1 VARTDTAPSEPTR
14 LVVVQLSGG
23 NDYLNT
29 VVPYADGRYY
39 DFRPHVALRDDA
51 VLPIDERV
59 GFSSAMAPIA
69 RFYEEGRMAV
79 VMGIGYPNRSRSH
92 FRSMD
97 IWHTA
102 EPDEVKLE
110 GWLGK
115 VAALLD
121 PRHTNPVFAVNFG
134 RGLPRA
140 LSLPGV
146 PVASVSSLDN
156 YGLFPD
162 VGPGVARDRL
172 LELVKQAY
180 SREPVPSSAWGS
192 PRLLGTGRAAQQ
204 GIEMLN
210 GAAAAYNSSV
220 NYLATMPAQV
230 PEFNQ
235 IATDLKGVATVMAG
249 NLGTRIFYTSFG
261 GFDTHADEV
270 VSHARL
276 WDKVSVALDAF
287 FTDLDNLGLRHNT
300 LVLVFSEF
308 GRRIA
313 ENNAGTDHGS
323 GGVAFLIGDEVAGGL
338 YGEYPDLAPEAQ
350 DEGDVRPSTDFRA
363 MYASVL
369 EQFLDVDA
377 NDVLGSGASF
387 DQLPLKAPA

>member
-1 VARTDTAPSEPTR
+1 VTKVTHTVIASSEPTR

-29 VVPYADGRYY
+29 LVPYADGRYY
-39 DFRPHVALRDDA
+39 DFRPNVGLRDDA

-69 RFYEEGRMAV
+69 RLYEQGKVAT
-79 VMGIGYPNRSRSH
+79 VMGIGYPHHSRSH

-102 EPDEVKLE
+102 QPDEVKLE
-110 GWLGK
+110 GWLAK
-115 VAALLD
+115 VARLLD
-121 PRHTNPVFAVNFG
+121 PQHTNPVLAVNFG

-146 PVASVSSLDN
+146 PVASVGSLDK

-162 VGPGVARDRL
+162 IGPGVTRDQL
-172 LELVKQAY
+172 LGVVEQVY
-180 SREPVPSSAWGS
+180 SGEPDPSGAWGS
-192 PRLLGTGRAAQQ
+192 SRVFGTGRSAQQ
-204 GIEMLN
+204 GIEMLK
-210 GAAAAYNSSV
+210 AAAATYRSRV
-220 NYLATMPAQV
+220 DYPQFIQLAM
-230 PEFNQ
+230 
-235 IATDLKGVATVMAG
+235 DLQGVATVMAG

-261 GFDTHADEV
+261 SFDTHTDEV

-276 WDKVSVALDAF
+276 WEKVSVALDAF
-287 FTDLDNLGLRHNT
+287 FTDLDNLGLRRST

-313 ENNAGTDHGS
+313 ENNAGTDHGA
-323 GGVAFLIGDEVAGGL
+323 GGVAFLIGDHVAGGL
-338 YGEYPDLAPEAQ
+338 YGDYPNLAPEAH
-350 DEGDVRPSTDFRA
+350 DDGDVRPSTDFRA
-363 MYASVL
+363 VYASIL
-369 EQFLDVDA
+369 EQFLDVDSK
-377 NDVLGSGASF
+377 DVLGRSASF
-387 DQLPLKAPA
+387 DQLPLKVSA

>member
-1 VARTDTAPSEPTR
+1 VSDTVRAAPEATR

-23 NDYLNT
+23 NDFLNT

-69 RFYEEGRMAV
+69 RLYEQGKVAV
-79 VMGIGYPNRSRSH
+79 IMGIGYPNHSRSH

-110 GWLGK
+110 GWLAK
-115 VAALLD
+115 VASLFD
-121 PRHTNPVFAVNFG
+121 PRHTNPVLAVNFG

-146 PVASVSSLDN
+146 PAASVSSLDK

-162 VGPGVARDRL
+162 IGPGVNRDRL
-172 LELVKQAY
+172 LGVAEQVYGQG
-180 SREPVPSSAWGS
+180 PDPSGAWGS
-192 PRLLGTGRAAQQ
+192 SRLLGTGRSAQQ
-204 GIEMLN
+204 GIEMLK
-210 GAAAAYNSSV
+210 GAAAAYRSTVDYHAPN
-220 NYLATMPAQV
+220 P
-230 PEFNQ
+230 FDGINQ
-235 IATDLKGVATVMAG
+235 LATDLQGVATVMAG
-249 NLGTRIFYTSFG
+249 NLGTRIFYTSVG
-261 GFDTHADEV
+261 SFDTHTDEV
-270 VSHARL
+270 VAHARL
-276 WDKVSVALDAF
+276 WEKVSHALDRFLA
-287 FTDLDNLGLRHNT
+287 DLENLGLRSNT

-313 ENNAGTDHGS
+313 ENNAGTDHGG
-323 GGVAFLIGDEVAGGL
+323 GGVAFLIGDQVAGGL
-338 YGEYPDLAPEAQ
+338 YGEYPNLAPEAQ

-363 MYASVL
+363 VYASIL
-369 EQFLDVDA
+369 EQFLDVESK
-377 NDVLGSGASF
+377 DVLGRSASF
-387 DQLPLKAPA
+387 DQLPLKASA

>member
-1 VARTDTAPSEPTR
+1 MTASQEPTR
-14 LVVVQLSGG
+14 LVVVQLTGG

-39 DFRPHVALRDDA
+39 DFRPHVALGEDA

-59 GFSSAMAPIA
+59 GFSSALAPIA
-69 RFYEEGRMAV
+69 RLYEQKKVAV
-79 VMGIGYPNRSRSH
+79 VMGIGYPNHSRSH

-110 GWLGK
+110 GWLAK
-115 VAALLD
+115 VASLLD
-121 PRHTNPVFAVNFG
+121 PRHTNPVLAVNFG

-146 PVASVSSLDN
+146 PAASVSSLDK

-162 VGPGVARDRL
+162 IGPGDSRDRL
-172 LELVKQAY
+172 LRVVHDAY
-180 SREPVPSSAWGS
+180 SRQPNPQTAWGS
-192 PRLLGTGRAAQQ
+192 PRLFNTGRSAQQ
-204 GIEMLN
+204 GIAMLN
-210 GAAAAYNSSV
+210 AAAAAYRSRV
-220 NYLATMPAQV
+220 EYPQ
-230 PEFNQ
+230 FNQ

-261 GFDTHADEV
+261 SFDTHTDEV
-270 VSHARL
+270 ASHARL
-276 WDKVSVALDAF
+276 WEKVSAALEAF
-287 FTDLDNLGLRHNT
+287 FTDLDNLGLRRTT

-313 ENNAGTDHGS
+313 ENNIGTDHGA

-338 YGEYPDLAPEAQ
+338 YGEYPNLAPEAQ

-363 MYASVL
+363 MYASIL

-377 NDVLGSGASF
+377 RDVLGTNTRF
-387 DQLPLKAPA
+387 EQLPLRAAA

>member
-1 VARTDTAPSEPTR
+1 MSNTVTATSEPLR

-29 VVPYADGRYY
+29 VVPYGDGRYY

-69 RFYEEGRMAV
+69 HLYQQGKVAAI
-79 VMGIGYPNRSRSH
+79 MGIGYPNHSRSH

-102 EPDEVKLE
+102 EPQDEVKLE
-110 GWLGK
+110 GWLAK
-115 VAALLD
+115 VARRLD
-121 PRHTNPVFAVNFG
+121 PQHTNPVLAVNFG

-146 PVASVSSLDN
+146 PVASVSSLDK

-162 VGPGVARDRL
+162 IGPESARSRL
-172 LELVKQAY
+172 LRVAEQVYAQG
-180 SREPVPSSAWGS
+180 PDPSAAWGS
-192 PRLLGTGRAAQQ
+192 LRLLGTGRSAQQ
-204 GIEMLN
+204 GIEMLRR
-210 GAAAAYNSSV
+210 AAVEYRSTVDYQES
-220 NYLATMPAQV
+220 TQ
-230 PEFNQ
+230 FGTNQ
-235 IATDLKGVATVMAG
+235 LATDLQGVATVMAG
-249 NLGTRIFYTSFG
+249 NLGTRIFYTSLG
-261 GFDTHADEV
+261 SFDTHTDEV
-270 VSHARL
+270 VAHARL
-276 WDKVSVALDAF
+276 WEKISSAVKAF
-287 FTDLDNLGLRHNT
+287 FTDLHNLGLRRNT
-300 LVLVFSEF
+300 VVLIFSEF

-313 ENNAGTDHGS
+313 ENNDGTDHGA
-323 GGVAFLIGDEVAGGL
+323 GGVAFLIGDQVVGGL
-338 YGEYPDLAPEAQ
+338 YGDYPNLAPEAQ

-363 MYASVL
+363 VYASIL

-377 NDVLGSGASF
+377 KDVLGRSASF
-387 DQLPLKAPA
+387 DQLPLKVPA